1 MIIECINCN
10 KRFEVNPNL
19 IPNEGRNIQCG
30 SCHHIWFFKKNSQ
43 KNIEKDDTKFI
54 KKEIQSKKD
63 INSEID
69 KVDNIIKNKEKSSYK
84 SNKTPKKTKTS
95 ALVKY
100 ENRSFFSLSKFLSY
114 IIVIIISFIALIVIL
129 DTFKKPLYNIF
140 PNLEFVLFNLFETI
154 KDIKLFI
161 IDLI

>member
-10 KRFEVNPNL
+10 KRFEVNPDL

-30 SCHHIWFFKKNSQ
+30 SCHHIWFFKKNNQ
-43 KNIEKDDTKFI
+43 INLEKDNTKFI
-54 KKEIQSKKD
+54 KKEIQSEKNID
-63 INSEID
+63 SGID
-69 KVDNIIKNKEKSSYK
+69 KVDNIIKKKEKSSYK
-84 SNKTPKKTKTS
+84 KNKTNQKTKTS
-95 ALVKY
+95 ALIKY

-114 IIVIIISFIALIVIL
+114 IIVIIISFIALILIL
-129 DTFKKPLYNIF
+129 DTFKNPLYNIF
-140 PNLEFVLFNLFETI
+140 PNLEFVLFNLYETI